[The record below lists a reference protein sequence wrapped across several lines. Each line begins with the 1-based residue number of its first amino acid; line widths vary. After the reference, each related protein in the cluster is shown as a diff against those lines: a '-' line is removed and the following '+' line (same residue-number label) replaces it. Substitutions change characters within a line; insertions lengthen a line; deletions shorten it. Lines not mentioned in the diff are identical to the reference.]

1 MFNSSTESDA
11 GVLVVQKLAMKYII
25 WHLDRLILGVKTC
38 QILVLLL
45 FVDFPVRLP
54 WLSFLTLNILFPL
67 TGSTQTKVTYLPD
80 GAVVVVFP
88 SNLTVAI
95 ETGGH
100 PIMEN
105 EHRMH
110 YKRKVIVPDYYV
122 HRLEWRFYLR
132 RRQSTRQTRVIEKI
146 GHRMRVGALSRPAR
160 MHDRHEEGSKEK
172 ALLVCVNQTRC
183 TVQPLLKTDS
193 IETLQIKCFHTHGD

>member
-1 MFNSSTESDA
+1 MITRKHKYFNLGFYPLIGSTE
-11 GVLVVQKLAMKYII
+11 
-25 WHLDRLILGVKTC
+25 
-38 QILVLLL
+38 
-45 FVDFPVRLP
+45 
-54 WLSFLTLNILFPL
+54 
-67 TGSTQTKVTYLPD
+67 TKVTYLPD

-110 YKRKVIVPDYYV
+110 YKRKIIVPDYYM

-132 RRQSTRQTRVIEKI
+132 RKRRARQSRVIEKI
-146 GHRMRVGALSRPAR
+146 GQRMRVGVQSRHVGL
-160 MHDRHEEGSKEK
+160 HDSHEEAIKEK
-172 ALLVCVNQTRC
+172 ALLVCVNQGLGTF
-183 TVQPLLKTDS
+183 QPLY
-193 IETLQIKCFHTHGD
+193 QVC